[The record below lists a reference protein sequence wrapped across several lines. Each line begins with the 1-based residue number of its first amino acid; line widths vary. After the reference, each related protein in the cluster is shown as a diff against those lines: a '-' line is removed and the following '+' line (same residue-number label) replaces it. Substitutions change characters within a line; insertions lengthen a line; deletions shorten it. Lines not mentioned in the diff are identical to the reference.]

1 MSASPIAT
9 LFATLAITAAAL
21 VPAPALALDKPE
33 AAATWVARNR
43 AFLAV
48 SQDLVSNGATILAS
62 QRAACRGLI
71 GEHLRIGGITPHWA
85 TGAQRDFCRAMDGF
99 NGVKSVKNPCGDLKA
114 AAAKYGKAVP
124 FGDSEAVVE
133 TSRQMVQLIEI
144 IRRAASKTGF
154 RRC

>member
-1 MSASPIAT
+1 MSASRFAT
-9 LFATLAITAAAL
+9 LSATLAITAAAL

-48 SQDLVSNGATILAS
+48 SQDLARNGANLLPA
-62 QRAACRGLI
+62 QQAACRGLI

-99 NGVKSVKNPCGDLKA
+99 NGKASVKNPCGDLRSA
-114 AAAKYGKAVP
+114 ARQYGKAVP
-124 FGDSEAVVE
+124 FGDSEAVTE
-133 TSRQMVQLIEI
+133 TSRQMVGLIEI
-144 IRRAASKTGF
+144 ILRAASQTHK
-154 RRC
+154 C